1 MAYNK
6 HDGGVS
12 HNECEWRDVGS
23 PFVPMTFR
31 TAMVWVWF
39 DWRAAA
45 VVDEQG
51 QILDLEIWQGRMSIE
66 EAMSRLELLA
76 ASALTPEARRLA
88 ERFPEARVHPAGALE
103 LPEASYPLPSVEE
116 QEIADEAALK
126 LAEIGVARSAGDPDR
141 RLEHLMGATDELRAS
156 WLIYESRLVEWVAL
170 FIPQARFERDRSALA
185 GKVADSASLAE
196 LAESLG
202 CELPEVGP
210 NESEWQ
216 VLKQSGE
223 RVRTIGREL
232 EWLENASKELATAH
246 LPSLSALLGPLLAAR
261 LSVSAHGRMRLARM
275 PAGTLQVLGAEKAFF
290 NHLKTGAPPP
300 KHGHIFM
307 HPWISRSPRWQRGK
321 ISRTLASKAII
332 AARSDA
338 FGGKVWG
345 EEQVGEVEAKVQE
358 IREKYPRA
366 NRG

>member
-1 MAYNK
+1 M
-6 HDGGVS
+6 
-12 HNECEWRDVGS
+12 WGS

-51 QILDLEIWQGRMSIE
+51 QIMDLEIWQGRMSIE

-88 ERFPEARVHPAGALE
+88 ERFPEASVHPAGAVE
-103 LPEASYPLPSVEE
+103 LPEAEYPLPSVEE
-116 QEIADEAALK
+116 QEVADEAALK
-126 LAEIGVARSAGDPDR
+126 LAEMGVARSAGDPDR

-210 NESEWQ
+210 DESEWQ

-223 RVRTIGREL
+223 RVRTLGREL
-232 EWLENASKELATAH
+232 ERLENASKELAQQH

-261 LSVSAHGRMRLARM
+261 LSVCAHGRMRLARL

-307 HPWISRSPRWQRGK
+307 HPWISRAPRWQRGK

-338 FGGKVWG
+338 FGGEVWG
-345 EEQVGEVEAKVQE
+345 AEQIGEVEAKVQE
-358 IREKYPRA
+358 IRDKYPRA
-366 NRG
+366 KRG